1 MFEISFDFTV
11 LQTLLSAAFYLKYH
25 RKRQEYFPDQ
35 PRRSIQPPFPFS
47 EYLLFLWRRQ
57 VKKSP
62 ILKKGPGTLDQKTTH
77 ISSFTKRGRKI
88 NFRPLTTIF
97 HAAQHFLKQLN
108 VFLKSAQR
116 SV

>member
-11 LQTLLSAAFYLKYH
+11 LQSLLSAAFYIKYH

-62 ILKKGPGTLDQKTTH
+62 ILKKDQEPLIK
-77 ISSFTKRGRKI
+77 KRRI
-88 NFRPLTTIF
+88 FPPL
-97 HAAQHFLKQLN
+97 
-108 VFLKSAQR
+108 QR
-116 SV
+116 EGEK